1 MQGDGASMCTLD
13 AIDFAILNELTADA
27 RKSLK
32 ELSALINLSAPAVA
46 TRIRRLESDET
57 IVGYHAV
64 LDYEKLGYEITAI
77 IHTAVA
83 PEKRGLFCD
92 FIAGEPQVISCDH
105 ITGAYSVVMR
115 AVFRNRKEL
124 CRFINRVEHYGKTQT
139 QLVLSSLREPY
150 ACTSYE
156 ASV

>member
-1 MQGDGASMCTLD
+1 MCTLD
-13 AIDFAILNELTADA
+13 TIDFAILNELTSNA

-32 ELSALINLSAPAVA
+32 ELSAQINLSAPAVA
-46 TRIRRLESDET
+46 TRIRRLESDAT

-77 IHTAVA
+77 VHAAIS
-83 PEKRGLFCD
+83 PEKRND
-92 FIAGEPQVISCDH
+92 FRSFISEASQVISCDH

-115 AVFRNRKEL
+115 AIFRNRREL
-124 CRFINRVEHYGKTQT
+124 CRFISNIERYGKSQT
-139 QLVLSSLREPY
+139 QLVLSSLCEPF
-150 ACTSYE
+150 AQASYE